1 MKLEW
6 VIDMIRGISP
16 TTTTTWFCMNLYV
29 ISVHTRWFEGHRD
42 WSQQIHPGLAL
53 IIVRDQFWWWEVWR
67 GPKKRCGIGR

>member
-1 MKLEW
+1 
-6 VIDMIRGISP
+6 
-16 TTTTTWFCMNLYV
+16 MNLYV